1 MPRAYLIKIISFID
15 YIMENK
21 LHWEKIYQTK
31 KIDGISWYQETPSG
45 SVELIKKFSTTNSDI
60 IIDIGCGKGFLADNL
75 LKLNYKNITLVDISK
90 NAVKEVKERVNNK
103 SLNFIETDV
112 LNLKSEQTFDIW
124 HDRAVFH
131 FITEKEGIEKY
142 ISLCNKYIS
151 KQGKLIIGTFAEDGP
166 LKCSGLEIKRYS
178 INNLKELFKEN
189 FEFIEGFKKLHST
202 PFDTQQSFTFCVFRK
217 VTNR

>member
-1 MPRAYLIKIISFID
+1 MPRTYLIKIISFID

-31 KIDGISWYQETPSG
+31 KIDGVSWYQETPSE

-75 LKLNYKNITLVDISK
+75 LKLNYENITLVDISK

-178 INNLKELFKEN
+178 INDLKELFKEN

-202 PFDTQQSFTFCVFRK
+202 PFDTQQSFTFCVFKK

>member
-1 MPRAYLIKIISFID
+1 MPRTYLIKIISFID

-21 LHWEKIYQTK
+21 LHWENIYQTK
-31 KIDGISWYQETPSG
+31 KIDGVSWYQETPSE
-45 SVELIKKFSTTNSDI
+45 SIELIKKFSTTNSDK

-75 LKLNYKNITLVDISK
+75 LKLNYENITLVDISK
-90 NAVKEVKERVNNK
+90 NALKEVKERVNNK

-142 ISLCNKYIS
+142 ISLCNEYIS
-151 KQGKLIIGTFAEDGP
+151 KEGKLIIGTFAEDGP

-189 FEFIEGFKKLHST
+189 FEFIEGFKKSHST
-202 PFDTQQSFTFCVFRK
+202 PFDTEQSFTFCVFK
-217 VTNR
+217 KLTNR